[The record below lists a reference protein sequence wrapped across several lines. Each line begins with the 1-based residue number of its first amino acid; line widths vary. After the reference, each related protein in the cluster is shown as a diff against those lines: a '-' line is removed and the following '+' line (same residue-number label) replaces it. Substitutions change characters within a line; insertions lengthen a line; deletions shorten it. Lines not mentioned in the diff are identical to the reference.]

1 MSIVTTTEKEYLKYL
16 ESHVNDEL
24 LLSGSDKALNFRKEF
39 FNPKQKLSII
49 RWWFD
54 KFPTIQLTKNELDV
68 IKKIIVKPKS
78 TEWTIVKDI
87 INFQGNLSGDEIDEW
102 FKTIRP
108 NDIRAVSLTYITNT
122 KTTNIDYK
130 MELFENLL
138 NHINYIGSAIFL
150 LNQKLTN
157 SHSDDLYKALF
168 YKTVDYINNN
178 NVNSALVAEHW
189 SRDGKFLNLYAMH
202 RDIVSKLLYEKTGL
216 NQYLSKAAKD
226 IFLF

>member
-1 MSIVTTTEKEYLKYL
+1 MSILTTTEKEYLKY
-16 ESHVNDEL
+16 VEL
-24 LLSGSDKALNFRKEF
+24 HANNVLSGSDKALNFRKEF
-39 FNPKQKLSII
+39 FNPKQKLSFI

-54 KFPTIQLTKNELDV
+54 KFSTIQLTKNELDV
-68 IKKIIVKPKS
+68 IKKIIVKPRS

-87 INFQGNLSGDEIDEW
+87 INFQENLSSDEIDEW
-102 FKTIRP
+102 FKTIKP
-108 NDIRAVSLTYITNT
+108 NDIRSVSLTYITNT

-138 NHINYIGSAIFL
+138 NHINYTGSVIFL
-150 LNQKLTN
+150 LNRKITSN
-157 SHSDDLYKALF
+157 NADIYDKLF

-216 NQYLSKAAKD
+216 NQYLSTAAKD
-226 IFLF
+226 TFLF

>member
-39 FNPKQKLSII
+39 FNPRQKLSII

-78 TEWTIVKDI
+78 TECTIVKDI
-87 INFQGNLSGDEIDEW
+87 INFQENLSSDEIDEW
-102 FKTIRP
+102 FKTIKP
-108 NDIRAVSLTYITNT
+108 NDIRSVSLTYITKT
-122 KTTNIDYK
+122 KSTNIDYK
-130 MELFENLL
+130 VELFENLL

-150 LNQKLTN
+150 LNRKITSN
-157 SHSDDLYKALF
+157 NADIYDKLF

-189 SRDGKFLNLYAMH
+189 SKDGKFLNLYAMH

>member
-1 MSIVTTTEKEYLKYL
+1 MSILTTTEKEYLKY
-16 ESHVNDEL
+16 VEL
-24 LLSGSDKALNFRKEF
+24 HANNVLSGSDKALNFRKEF
-39 FNPKQKLSII
+39 FNPKQKLSFI

-54 KFPTIQLTKNELDV
+54 KFSTIQLTKNELDV
-68 IKKIIVKPKS
+68 IKKIIVKPRS

-87 INFQGNLSGDEIDEW
+87 INFQENLSSDEIDEW
-102 FKTIRP
+102 FKTIKP
-108 NDIRAVSLTYITNT
+108 NDIRSVSLTYITNT

-138 NHINYIGSAIFL
+138 NHINYTGSVIFL
-150 LNQKLTN
+150 LNRKITSN
-157 SHSDDLYKALF
+157 NADIYDKLF

-178 NVNSALVAEHW
+178 NVNSVLVAEHW

-216 NQYLSKAAKD
+216 NQYLSTAAKD

>member
-1 MSIVTTTEKEYLKYL
+1 MSILTTTEKEYLKY
-16 ESHVNDEL
+16 VEL
-24 LLSGSDKALNFRKEF
+24 HANNVLSGSDKALNFRKEF
-39 FNPKQKLSII
+39 FNPKQKLSFI

-68 IKKIIVKPKS
+68 IKKIIVKPRS

-87 INFQGNLSGDEIDEW
+87 INFQENLSSDEIDEW
-102 FKTIRP
+102 FKTIKP
-108 NDIRAVSLTYITNT
+108 NDIRSVSLTYITNT

-138 NHINYIGSAIFL
+138 NHINYTGSVIFL
-150 LNQKLTN
+150 LNRKITSN
-157 SHSDDLYKALF
+157 NADIYDKLF

-216 NQYLSKAAKD
+216 NQYLSTAAKD
-226 IFLF
+226 TFLF

>member
-16 ESHVNDEL
+16 ESQVNDEL

-49 RWWFD
+49 RWWFK

-87 INFQGNLSGDEIDEW
+87 INFQENLSSDEIDEW

-108 NDIRAVSLTYITNT
+108 NDIRAVSLEYISNT
-122 KTTNIDYK
+122 KSTNIDYK
-130 MELFENLL
+130 IELFENLL

-150 LNQKLTN
+150 LNRKITSN
-157 SHSDDLYKALF
+157 NADIYNKLF

-178 NVNSALVAEHW
+178 NVNSVLVAEHW

>member
-16 ESHVNDEL
+16 ESHVNNEL

-39 FNPKQKLSII
+39 FNPRQKLSII

-54 KFPTIQLTKNELDV
+54 KFPAIQLTKNELDV

-87 INFQGNLSGDEIDEW
+87 INFQENLSGDEIDEW

-138 NHINYIGSAIFL
+138 NHINYTGSVIFL
-150 LNQKLTN
+150 LNRKITSN
-157 SHSDDLYKALF
+157 NADIYDKLF

-216 NQYLSKAAKD
+216 NQYLSTTAKD

>member
-1 MSIVTTTEKEYLKYL
+1 MSILTTTEKEYLKY
-16 ESHVNDEL
+16 VEL
-24 LLSGSDKALNFRKEF
+24 HANNVLSGSDKALNFRKEF
-39 FNPKQKLSII
+39 FNPKQKLSFI

-54 KFPTIQLTKNELDV
+54 KFSTIQLTKNELDV
-68 IKKIIVKPKS
+68 IKKIIVKPRS

-87 INFQGNLSGDEIDEW
+87 INFQENLSSDEIDEW
-102 FKTIRP
+102 FKTIKP
-108 NDIRAVSLTYITNT
+108 NDIRSVSLTYITNT

-138 NHINYIGSAIFL
+138 NHINYTGSVIFL
-150 LNQKLTN
+150 LNRKITSN
-157 SHSDDLYKALF
+157 NADIYDKLF

-216 NQYLSKAAKD
+216 NQYLSTAAKD

>member
-1 MSIVTTTEKEYLKYL
+1 MSILTTTEKEYLKY
-16 ESHVNDEL
+16 VEL
-24 LLSGSDKALNFRKEF
+24 HANNVLSGSDKALNFRKEF
-39 FNPKQKLSII
+39 FNPKQKLSFI

-54 KFPTIQLTKNELDV
+54 KFSTIQLTKNELDV
-68 IKKIIVKPKS
+68 IKKIIVKPRS

-87 INFQGNLSGDEIDEW
+87 INFQENLSSDEIDEW
-102 FKTIRP
+102 FKTIKP
-108 NDIRAVSLTYITNT
+108 NDIRSVSLTYITNT

-138 NHINYIGSAIFL
+138 NHINYTGSVIFL
-150 LNQKLTN
+150 LNRKITSN
-157 SHSDDLYKALF
+157 NADIYDKLF

-216 NQYLSKAAKD
+216 EQYLSKAAKD
-226 IFLF
+226 TFLF

>member
-16 ESHVNDEL
+16 ESHVNDV
-24 LLSGSDKALNFRKEF
+24 LSGSDKALNFRKEF
-39 FNPKQKLSII
+39 FNPKQKLSFI

-54 KFPTIQLTKNELDV
+54 KFKFPTIQLTKNELDV

-87 INFQGNLSGDEIDEW
+87 INFQENLSSDEIDEW
-102 FKTIRP
+102 FKTIKP
-108 NDIRAVSLTYITNT
+108 NDIRSVSLTYITNT
-122 KTTNIDYK
+122 KSTNIDYK
-130 MELFENLL
+130 VELFENLL

-150 LNQKLTN
+150 LNRKITSN
-157 SHSDDLYKALF
+157 NADIYDKLF

-178 NVNSALVAEHW
+178 NVNSVLVAEHW

-216 NQYLSKAAKD
+216 NQYLSTAAKD

>member
-1 MSIVTTTEKEYLKYL
+1 MSILTTTEKEYLKY
-16 ESHVNDEL
+16 VEL
-24 LLSGSDKALNFRKEF
+24 HANNVLSGSDKALNFRKEF
-39 FNPKQKLSII
+39 FNPKQKLSFI

-87 INFQGNLSGDEIDEW
+87 INFQENLSGDEIDEW

-108 NDIRAVSLTYITNT
+108 NDIRVVSLAYISNT
-122 KTTNIDYK
+122 KSTNIDYK
-130 MELFENLL
+130 IELFENLL

-150 LNQKLTN
+150 LNRKITSN
-157 SHSDDLYKALF
+157 NADIYNKLF

-178 NVNSALVAEHW
+178 NVNSVLVAEHW

-216 NQYLSKAAKD
+216 NQYLSTAAKD
-226 IFLF
+226 TFLF

>member
-24 LLSGSDKALNFRKEF
+24 LLSGSDKALNFRKKF
-39 FNPKQKLSII
+39 FNPKQKLSFI

-87 INFQGNLSGDEIDEW
+87 INFQENLSGDEIDEW

-108 NDIRAVSLTYITNT
+108 NDIRAVSFTYITNT

-150 LNQKLTN
+150 LNRKITSN
-157 SHSDDLYKALF
+157 NADIYDKLF

-216 NQYLSKAAKD
+216 NQYLSTAAKD

>member
-16 ESHVNDEL
+16 ESHVNNEL

-39 FNPKQKLSII
+39 FNPRQKLSII

-54 KFPTIQLTKNELDV
+54 KFPAIQLTKNELDV

-87 INFQGNLSGDEIDEW
+87 INFQENLSGDEIDEW

-138 NHINYIGSAIFL
+138 NHINYTGSVIFL
-150 LNQKLTN
+150 LNRKITSN
-157 SHSDDLYKALF
+157 NADIYDKLF

-216 NQYLSKAAKD
+216 NQYLSTAAKD

>member
-39 FNPKQKLSII
+39 FNPKQKLSFI

-87 INFQGNLSGDEIDEW
+87 INFQENLSGDEIDEW

-138 NHINYIGSAIFL
+138 NHINYTGSVIFL
-150 LNQKLTN
+150 LNRKITSN
-157 SHSDDLYKALF
+157 NADIYDKLF